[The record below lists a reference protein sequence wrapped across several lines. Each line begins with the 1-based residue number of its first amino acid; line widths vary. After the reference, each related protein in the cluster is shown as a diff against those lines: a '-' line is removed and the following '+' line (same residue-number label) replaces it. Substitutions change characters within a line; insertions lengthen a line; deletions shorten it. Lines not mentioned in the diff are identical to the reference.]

1 MVADRIGFTKIKN
14 NKYPS
19 FTDGFFL
26 FKVDFN
32 FILCYN
38 ICKGVNEMTD
48 LDLSRFLSYLLRHQ
62 PQKLNL
68 QMDKNGY
75 VSVNELIEKINNT
88 EKYKNE
94 LTIERLEQIVANDN
108 KKRYS
113 FNEDKSKIRAVQ
125 GHSFHVDVAKVSIP
139 PITLYHGTSQ
149 EAYDIIKKK
158 GLMKMTRDFVH
169 LSKDIETAEN
179 VGMRYAKNKNKLIV
193 LLVDTKKM
201 LADGYK
207 FYVAEN
213 GVWLTDHVP
222 PKYITKM

>member
-1 MVADRIGFTKIKN
+1 
-14 NKYPS
+14 
-19 FTDGFFL
+19 
-26 FKVDFN
+26 
-32 FILCYN
+32 
-38 ICKGVNEMTD
+38 MTD
-48 LDLSRFLSYLLRHQ
+48 LDLSRFLSYLLRHR
-62 PQKLNL
+62 PQKLNIK
-68 QMDKNGY
+68 MDKNGY
-75 VSVNELIEKINNT
+75 VSVDELIEKINIT
-88 EKYKNE
+88 EKYENE
-94 LTIERLEQIVANDN
+94 LTIERLERIVANDN

-125 GHSFHVDVAKVSIP
+125 GHSFHVDVAKVSVP
-139 PITLYHGTSQ
+139 PTVLYHGTSQ

-158 GLMKMTRDFVH
+158 GLLKMTRDFVH

-213 GVWLTDHVP
+213 GVWLTDYVP
-222 PKYITKM
+222 PKYITKT